1 MKIRLIAV
9 SIILCCFFVLPHLIL
24 GDNYVDSSKSVVPSS
39 ELKIAQELKA
49 EGPTET
55 IGIESSI
62 VLGTMSLAGEFAGTE
77 GHMLRVREVTVLP
90 GAQVAVHQ
98 HNSRPGAAYIL
109 EGELVEHRNGANE
122 PITRIAG
129 SVALEKT
136 GTIHWWKNESSA
148 KAKVLVVDIV
158 PIETE

>member
-1 MKIRLIAV
+1 MKTYLIVAGIV
-9 SIILCCFFVLPHLIL
+9 LHGLFGAPRSILA
-24 GDNYVDSSKSVVPSS
+24 DNHAGSSTSVVPSS
-39 ELKIAQELKA
+39 EYKIAQELAA

-55 IGIESSI
+55 TGIESAK

-90 GAQVAVHQ
+90 GGQVAVHQ

-109 EGELVEHRNGANE
+109 EGELVEHRNDADEPVIRPAGA
-122 PITRIAG
+122 
-129 SVALEKT
+129 VALERT

-148 KAKVLVVDIV
+148 KARVLVVDIV
-158 PIETE
+158 PVGME